1 MSSSPLGL
9 CCRCLCQL
17 SWGRAGLPVLL
28 TSVVLAS
35 MYSALLATLLSR
47 ASQTDE
53 FQARIQGNHSRDTC
67 WQQEALDCT
76 APEHTAQL
84 SVCFA
89 PVFLYVNTHLLW
101 VLLGAGAQIQ
111 ESIINLRFRD
121 MFLLEREQQMLIFF
135 WSSSSELSAIRGR
148 FLLAGTTRELSL
160 WIPGERWLCTG
171 GCGSAEP
178 RGCLP
183 ADLPAERGD
192 AGMPG
197 ECRNAAVLLEF
208 WNATVLRA
216 PLAGLLDTQG
226 ISRVLS
232 YPSLHAQV
240 PQPPSLWWKP
250 PLCKSL
256 EHFFTSCGLSGAIW
270 EFSASRADFHHRRL
284 VWDKAHNGTKPRVS
298 ILKQNAIT
306 HSVGGYLDFHINAEN
321 YIWVCTFQAHEMLM
335 VK

>member
-9 CCRCLCQL
+9 CCCCLCQL

-89 PVFLYVNTHLLW
+89 PVSLYVNAHLLW

-160 WIPGERWLCTG
+160 WIPGERWLCTE

-183 ADLPAERGD
+183 ADLPTERGD

-208 WNATVLRA
+208 WNAAVLLA
-216 PLAGLLDTQG
+216 PLVGLLDTQG
-226 ISRVLS
+226 IPRLLS
-232 YPSLHAQV
+232 YPSSHAQV

-256 EHFFTSCGLSGAIW
+256 ELFLPVVAWVELFGSFLPREQASIAAGLSG
-270 EFSASRADFHHRRL
+270 
-284 VWDKAHNGTKPRVS
+284 TK
-298 ILKQNAIT
+298 LIT
-306 HSVGGYLDFHINAEN
+306 AQSQGSVY
-321 YIWVCTFQAHEMLM
+321 
-335 VK
+335 